1 MTEENADLAGMTVEI
16 VSSYVSNHSMRPEDV
31 PGFIA
36 ATHAAITALG
46 RSAEA
51 APEADAAPEHTPAVT
66 ARKSL
71 ASKDHIVSM
80 IDGKPYKTLRR
91 HLSTHGLTPA
101 EYRERYGLKPDYPM
115 VAETY
120 SATRRELAQ
129 KIGLGRKVK
138 NAAAS
143 VVGAAIDTV
152 TDAIAPAQETA
163 PEKPKRGRK
172 PKAAPAPAGD
182 ETPAEA

>member
-1 MTEENADLAGMTVEI
+1 MTEDTLDFAEMTVEV
-16 VSSYVSNHSMRPEDV
+16 VSSYVANHTIRPEDV
-31 PGFIA
+31 PAFIA
-36 ATHAAITALG
+36 ATHAAIANLG
-46 RSAEA
+46 KPADAEPA
-51 APEADAAPEHTPAVT
+51 VTAAPEHTPAVT

-101 EYRERYGLKPDYPM
+101 EYRERFGLKPDYPM
-115 VAETY
+115 VAESY

-138 NAAAS
+138 NVAS
-143 VVGAAIDTV
+143 SVIGAAIDTV
-152 TDAIAPAQETA
+152 TDAIAPAQDAA

-182 ETPAEA
+182 EASAEG